1 MDPYFQTMGPY
12 FDTMDLFFET
22 MDPYFDPMNCWTYFE
37 IENRKIQY
45 FINKIEY

>member
-22 MDPYFDPMNCWTYFE
+22 MDPYFDPMNFWTYFE
-37 IENRKIQY
+37 IANRKIE
-45 FINKIEY
+45 KIEY